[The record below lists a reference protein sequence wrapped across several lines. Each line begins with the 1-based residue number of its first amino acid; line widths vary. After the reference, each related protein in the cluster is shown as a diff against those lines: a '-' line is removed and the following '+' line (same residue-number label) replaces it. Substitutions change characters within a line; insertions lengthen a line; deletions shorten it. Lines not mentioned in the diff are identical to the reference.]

1 MNYVTPIGFR
11 DVISDE
17 ALVREDLTYRVQQC
31 FARHGYSPIET
42 PTLEVLD
49 VMEAGGHVP
58 ASPFKLFDSRG
69 DLLAMRPD
77 VTMQIARM
85 CATRITSFDPAVK
98 LRYTQ
103 RVFREKTAEAAAREL
118 TQMGVECLGES
129 GVEADANIIALF
141 SEALAE
147 TRISEYRIA
156 LGSAR
161 VLRDLVSCC
170 QMDAGW
176 ENAVYRAFHTSNF
189 VALDN
194 LTKTAEGNRPPLA
207 HSHSCLCCAVKRKR
221 SAKFAR
227 SLHRSVAAKGSMNS
241 KRSTICS
248 SNAGLAKSY

>member
-129 GVEADANIIALF
+129 A
-141 SEALAE
+141 
-147 TRISEYRIA
+147 
-156 LGSAR
+156 
-161 VLRDLVSCC
+161 
-170 QMDAGW
+170 
-176 ENAVYRAFHTSNF
+176 
-189 VALDN
+189 
-194 LTKTAEGNRPPLA
+194 
-207 HSHSCLCCAVKRKR
+207 
-221 SAKFAR
+221 
-227 SLHRSVAAKGSMNS
+227 
-241 KRSTICS
+241 
-248 SNAGLAKSY
+248 